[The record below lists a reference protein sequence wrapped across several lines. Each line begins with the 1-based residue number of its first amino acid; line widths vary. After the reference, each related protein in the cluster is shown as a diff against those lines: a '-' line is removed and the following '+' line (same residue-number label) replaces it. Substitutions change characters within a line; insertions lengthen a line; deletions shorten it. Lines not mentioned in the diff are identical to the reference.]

1 MAALV
6 TQTYNVIL
14 TGIPAS
20 ALTAETV
27 WGWFRDHLQPGI
39 NEAMSQGLD
48 DAIAAGKTIRSNR
61 ANIFNQSAATLICTR
76 EWTTVA
82 DANERVT
89 WYDANLEETFPTPP
103 ADVSVP
109 GYSGTVQY
117 VHVSNLVQDN
127 QSITQTGNITNP

>member
-1 MAALV
+1 MPALV

-20 ALTAETV
+20 EVNAEV
-27 WGWFRDHLQPGI
+27 IWSWFRSHLQPGLDDT
-39 NEAMSQGLD
+39 MSQGLD
-48 DAIAAGKTIRSNR
+48 AAISAGKTVRANR
-61 ANIFNQSAATLICTR
+61 ANIFNQSAATLVCTR

-89 WYDANLEETFPTPP
+89 WYDTNLEETFPTPP

-109 GYSGTVQY
+109 GFSGTVQY
-117 VHVSNLVQDN
+117 IHVSNLVQDN
-127 QSITQTGNITNP
+127 TSITQTGYITNP